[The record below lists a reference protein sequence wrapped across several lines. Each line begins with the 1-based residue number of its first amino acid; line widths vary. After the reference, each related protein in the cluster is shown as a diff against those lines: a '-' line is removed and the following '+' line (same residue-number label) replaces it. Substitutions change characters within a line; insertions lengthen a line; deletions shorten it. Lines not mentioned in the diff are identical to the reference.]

1 MQELDY
7 NDLDYCM
14 YGMPYRKRTRLW
26 NNCITFNPKRCR
38 RDCLAM
44 NERRNKH
51 KQVAQQSPNGAKVRW
66 GDRHKFKRD
75 ELYMVPRDLVVEIVR
90 AVNEELALDI
100 GILTQMF
107 IG

>member
-1 MQELDY
+1 
-7 NDLDYCM
+7 M

-26 NNCITFNPKRCR
+26 NNCLTFIPKLCR

-44 NERRNKH
+44 NETRKKH
-51 KQVAQQSPNGAKVRW
+51 KQIAQQSPHGAKVGW
-66 GDRHKFKRD
+66 GTGHKFKRG

-100 GILTQMF
+100 DRLTQM
-107 IG
+107 ILE